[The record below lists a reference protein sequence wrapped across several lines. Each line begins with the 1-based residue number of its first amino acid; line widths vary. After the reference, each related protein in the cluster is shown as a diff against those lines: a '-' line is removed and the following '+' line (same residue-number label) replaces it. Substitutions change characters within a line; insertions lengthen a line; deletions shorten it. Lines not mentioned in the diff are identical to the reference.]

1 MRSSTTLQVDCPR
14 GLARTIVAPSLP
26 RLLEQHR
33 DLSIRIQE
41 YDRLFDLAMTARC
54 VVLTID
60 DTPRDDL
67 IVYSLASVRLV
78 TCASKEFLAIHGT
91 PMQPSDLNPGHC
103 IQVCRDP
110 NAAAVA
116 WEFRRADERKN
127 INPASG
133 MIFADEAS
141 AAAAAMRGGGF
152 VQLPQYEV
160 EGAIACELLTEVLAE
175 WSVSRVLTALTP
187 WHPVAELTRVQI
199 FLRFLRT
206 LLPDQAPQAIGL
218 SRDED
223 GPETHRRMSILEA

>member
-60 DTPRDDL
+60 DTHHGDL
-67 IVYSLASVRLV
+67 IVYPLASVRLV
-78 TCASKEFLAIHGT
+78 TCASKEFVAMNGT
-91 PMQPSDLNPGHC
+91 PMQPSDLDPKHC
-103 IQVCRDP
+103 IQVCREP
-110 NAAAVA
+110 RTAAAA
-116 WEFRRADERKN
+116 WEFRPAADRSE
-127 INPASG
+127 INPASK

-141 AAAAAMRGGGF
+141 ATAAAIRGGGF

-160 EGAIACELLTEVLAE
+160 EEAIACGLLTEVLPE
-175 WSVSRVLTALTP
+175 WSVSRILTVLTRCRTE
-187 WHPVAELTRVQI
+187 AELTRVQI

-206 LLPDQAPQAIGL
+206 LLPDQVQETADEPDLQPAPLAF
-218 SRDED
+218 
-223 GPETHRRMSILEA
+223 MA